1 MDKIRPTNITADRND
16 RTLIIEW
23 NDGKEC
29 RYPFAGLRAVCPCAE
44 CQGGHDNMGRPAD
57 KALLYSA
64 NDDELTMESLEAVGS
79 YALGI
84 HWSDGHDTGI
94 YSFTQLRD
102 LAAEGSVPG

>member
-44 CQGGHDNMGRPAD
+44 CQGGHNNMGKPAD
-57 KALLYSA
+57 KLLLRTA
-64 NDDELTMESLEAVGS
+64 DDPELNMEKIEAVGT
-79 YALGI
+79 YAVTIL
-84 HWSDGHDTGI
+84 WSDGHWQGI
-94 YSFTQLRD
+94 YTWQYLYD
-102 LAAEGSVPG
+102 ACL